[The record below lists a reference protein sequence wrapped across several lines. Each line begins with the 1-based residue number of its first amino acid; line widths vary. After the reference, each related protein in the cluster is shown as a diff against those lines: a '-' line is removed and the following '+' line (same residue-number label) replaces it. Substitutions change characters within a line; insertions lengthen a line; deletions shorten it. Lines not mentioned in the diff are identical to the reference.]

1 MHTAPS
7 THERLP
13 SRWRSLPLGSNRTRA
28 PRRPHTISHG
38 CRAAAHTPVA
48 SHRATDPPP
57 ARPCPSSPVG
67 GVVPGAERCLGQTLR
82 RARKLRILLAALLLA
97 LLATGLAPV
106 TGGPRVSA
114 APYLLISS
122 VQVTPTGLFN
132 QFRVTVTVTNT
143 GDAPTVFP
151 SLLPVTWANAYGGA
165 LPVAFCFVPAGLQP
179 GQRHQCSFVVLYPGM
194 LGHPNIL
201 GIRVYPDMR
210 FGPFSTPMSPYPVGS
225 QPPLQ
230 PM

>member
-1 MHTAPS
+1 MHSAPS
-7 THERLP
+7 THERLTL
-13 SRWRSLPLGSNRTRA
+13 RWRSLPLASNRTRA
-28 PRRPHTISHG
+28 PWRPHTMSHG
-38 CRAAAHTPVA
+38 SQTPAYTAAAAHGV
-48 SHRATDPPP
+48 TDPPP

-67 GVVPGAERCLGQTLR
+67 GVVPGAEPRLGQTLR
-82 RARKLRILLAALLLA
+82 LARKLRILLVALLLA
-97 LLATGLAPV
+97 LLATGLAPA

-114 APYLLISS
+114 APFLLISS

-132 QFRVTVTVTNT
+132 QYRVTVTVTNI

-151 SLLPVTWANAYGGA
+151 SLLPVTWANAYGA
-165 LPVAFCFVPAGLQP
+165 LPVASCFVPAGLQP
-179 GQRHQCSFVVLYPGM
+179 GQRHQCSFVLPYSGT
-194 LGHPNIL
+194 LGHPNIY

>member
-1 MHTAPS
+1 MHAAPS

-28 PRRPHTISHG
+28 PWRPHTISHG
-38 CRAAAHTPVA
+38 CRAAAHTAVA
-48 SHRATDPPP
+48 SHRATDSPP

-67 GVVPGAERCLGQTLR
+67 GVVPGAERRLGQTLR

-97 LLATGLAPV
+97 LLATGLAPA

-114 APYLLISS
+114 APFLHISS
-122 VQVTPTGLFN
+122 IRVTPTGLFN
-132 QFRVTVTVTNT
+132 QYLVTVTITNI
-143 GDAPTVFP
+143 GNAPTVF
-151 SLLPVTWANAYGGA
+151 SSSLPVAWANAFSA
-165 LPVAFCFVPAGLQP
+165 LPVAYCFVPAGLQP
-179 GQRHQCSFVVLYPGM
+179 GQHYQCSFVVPYPGWP
-194 LGHPNIL
+194 GHANIY

-225 QPPLQ
+225 QPPIQ